1 MLKKYFMKECIHVCV
16 LSHVWLFCNHMN
28 CSLSGSSVHRIF
40 QARILEWVAISY
52 SRGSFQL
59 RDRTCVSWVSC
70 IGRQILYHCTPG
82 KHSWTNK
89 YNHFPGLSSSTRVIL
104 SPIFCLNLTKKWGRV
119 TCKSNDFIPPL
130 KFSEDHMSMS
140 VQTLSKMSVLSF
152 LSRPDA
158 HKAPV
163 WVLGVCSLHLLW

>member
-1 MLKKYFMKECIHVCV
+1 MSVCSVMFDCFATTWTVACQAPLSIGFSRQEYWIELPCPPPEDLPNPGIKPIPLK
-16 LSHVWLFCNHMN
+16 S
-28 CSLSGSSVHRIF
+28 RTD
-40 QARILEWVAISY
+40 RWV
-52 SRGSFQL
+52 
-59 RDRTCVSWVSC
+59 
-70 IGRQILYHCTPG
+70 LYHCTPG
-82 KHSWTNK
+82 KHSWKNK